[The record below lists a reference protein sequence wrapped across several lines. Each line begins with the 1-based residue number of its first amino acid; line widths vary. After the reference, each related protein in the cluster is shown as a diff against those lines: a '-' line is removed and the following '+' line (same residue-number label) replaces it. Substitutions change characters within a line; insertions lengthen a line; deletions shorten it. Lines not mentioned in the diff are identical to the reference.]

1 MRRLMRGTA
10 VGLGLFLAGLALG
23 HAEPVQVVVVAK
35 GGAQGLRLEMQM
47 IGEVSTLPIRGA
59 VVEAR
64 LYPKTPELDALVAE
78 GGGAISRTGSAELPG
93 KPLAVAPFEELREGG
108 YVARLPEPAP
118 GEYVLAVVDTTFK
131 GEAAVAAKPVRLPPP
146 PTGVTVAVVLP
157 ETSTPNRYFLYA
169 LLGLALPAVVGVGF
183 ALAARGDRGGGD

>member
-1 MRRLMRGTA
+1 MRKALRGA
-10 VGLGLFLAGLALG
+10 WVWLGALLLGLALG
-23 HAEPVQVVVVAK
+23 HAEPVQVVVVIK
-35 GGAQGLRLEMQM
+35 EAQGELRLEMQM

-64 LYPKTPELDALVAE
+64 LYPKTAELEALLAE
-78 GGGAISRTGSAELPG
+78 GGGEISRAGSAELPAE
-93 KPLAVAPFEELREGG
+93 PLAAAPFEEQREGG

-146 PTGVTVAVVLP
+146 PTGRTVAVLLP

-169 LLGLALPAVVGVGF
+169 LLGLALPAVVGIGF
-183 ALAARGDRGGGD
+183 ALVARGERG